1 MATINYAE
9 QYSKEL
15 ANAYGYSLYSGALWS
30 VENANKYKVV
40 DAKTI
45 KIPTLT
51 VGGRVNGD
59 TATIGSFTQNFSNN
73 WETKTLSN
81 HRCFQTLIHP
91 SDIDRTNQVASI
103 ANITKTFNET
113 QKFPEMDAYT
123 FSKLYELKN
132 AQEAITAQ
140 SAELTGT
147 TAIKLFDELM
157 DKMDRE

>member
-1 MATINYAE
+1 MAINYAE

-15 ANAYGYSLYSGALWS
+15 ANAYPYALYSGALWS
-30 VENANKYKVV
+30 AENANKYKVV

-51 VGGRVNGD
+51 TGGRQDGD
-59 TATIGSFTQNFSNN
+59 RTTIGSFTQNFSND
-73 WETKTLSN
+73 WETKTLSQ
-81 HRCFQTLIHP
+81 HRIFQTLVHP
-91 SDIDRTNQVASI
+91 MDIDQSNQVASI

-113 QKFPEMDAYT
+113 QKFAEMDSYT

-132 AQEAITAQ
+132 AQEAITPQ

>member
-1 MATINYAE
+1 MAINYAE

-15 ANAYGYSLYSGALWS
+15 ASAYPYALYSGALWS
-30 VENANKYKVV
+30 AENANKYKVV

-51 VGGRVNGD
+51 TGGRQDGD
-59 TATIGSFTQNFSNN
+59 RTAIGNFTQNFSND
-73 WETKTLSN
+73 WETKTLSQ
-81 HRCFQTLIHP
+81 HRIFQTLVHP
-91 SDIDRTNQVASI
+91 MDVDQTNQVASI

-113 QKFPEMDAYT
+113 QKFAEIDAYT
-123 FSKLYELKN
+123 FSTLYELKN
-132 AQEAITAQ
+132 AQEAITPQ